1 MAGGVMLGEFA
12 TSEVVDSSEDGLS
25 GSAGLARSTEVQWV
39 TAPPKAER
47 CPFRTTRA
55 DAEGE
60 RAGRTTSGIGD
71 WPVIRT
77 PVT

>member
-1 MAGGVMLGEFA
+1 MLGEFA
-12 TSEVVDSSEDGLS
+12 ASEVVDSSEDGLS
-25 GSAGLARSTEVQWV
+25 GSAGLATEVQWV
-39 TAPPKAER
+39 TARPKDER
-47 CPFRTTRA
+47 CPFRTTLA
-55 DAEGE
+55 DAERE

>member
-1 MAGGVMLGEFA
+1 MLGGFA
-12 TSEVVDSSEDGLS
+12 ASEVVDSSEHGLS
-25 GSAGLARSTEVQWV
+25 GSAGLARFNGVQWV
-39 TAPPKAER
+39 TAPPKDER
-47 CPFRTTRA
+47 RPFCTTRA